1 MTRFQVDSEA
11 VAAATAN
18 VRATIGRIQG
28 EVGAMSAQLADL
40 QGSWSGS
47 AATAF
52 QGVVAEWRTTQQ
64 RVEESLS
71 GVATALDH
79 AGRQYAEIEQA
90 NARMFLR

>member
-1 MTRFQVDSEA
+1 MTRFHVDSDA
-11 VAAATAN
+11 VATATAN

-28 EVGAMSAQLADL
+28 EVGAMQAQLSEL

-47 AATAF
+47 AAAAF
-52 QGVVAEWRTTQQ
+52 QSVVGEWRATQQ

-71 GVATALDH
+71 SIAAALGH
-79 AGRQYAEIEQA
+79 AGQQYSEIEAA